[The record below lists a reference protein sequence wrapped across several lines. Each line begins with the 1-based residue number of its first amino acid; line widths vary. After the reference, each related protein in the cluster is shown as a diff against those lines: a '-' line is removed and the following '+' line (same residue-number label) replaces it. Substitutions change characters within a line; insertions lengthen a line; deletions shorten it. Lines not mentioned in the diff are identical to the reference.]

1 MRYTSSIDRPGFRP
15 ERMVC
20 MKFGTDFFR
29 ILNIV
34 IQLMR
39 MFAKVFGDDEDKAAA
54 AESEARTKN
63 TSVEEA
69 C

>member
-1 MRYTSSIDRPGFRP
+1 
-15 ERMVC
+15 MVY

-34 IQLMR
+34 VQLMR
-39 MFAKVFGDDEDKAAA
+39 MFAKVFGDDEDKKAAVA
-54 AESEARTKN
+54 SEARTKN
-63 TSVEEA
+63 PNVEEA

>member
-1 MRYTSSIDRPGFRP
+1 
-15 ERMVC
+15 MVY

-34 IQLMR
+34 VQLMR
-39 MFAKVFGDDEDKAAA
+39 MFAKVFGDEEDKKAAA
-54 AESEARTKN
+54 LSEARSKN
-63 TSVEEA
+63 TNVDEA